1 MALVVATTLFCV
13 LTAPFFSSN
22 TTLVAYFF
30 GKLIWDTSAGLV
42 AVALIVICPG
52 YIFRSVADSY
62 DNAGVAIFAL
72 LLTFYLFIKAINT
85 GSLAWALGSALGYF
99 YMVSA
104 LGARLVWGAHGC
116 HGHLLLDAGVGGVAL
131 GVGTASGYISPWTRW
146 FYSLLDPTYA
156 KDHIPIIVSV
166 SEHQPTAWSSFMFDF
181 HILLFFFPVSLYFCF
196 KRLSDA
202 TIFVVMYGLTSM
214 YFAGVMVRLILVATP
229 AVCLISAINVSATIK
244 NLTQLARA
252 KDKIAHFQHVSTDE
266 IAHFHVLGLSHREGP
281 LDSGPKS
288 STRVFDLA
296 AQISADLSPFSE
308 PPALVDVANNT
319 FLFLADLAH
328 QIPIFVTVDFIRAKS
343 HGSGTLSSGSPMIS
357 FDLKLKRWISTF
369 LEHGTVDDLLVLS
382 LTYGGEMIFDLE
394 SMRKII
400 SGFVEKEKSVV
411 VCNTDDFREV
421 CLVAMTR
428 TTLSETVVP
437 VDASLDV
444 VDFMGD
450 TTQPDIPLNASLDVI
465 NDASPID
472 AHTDIPTEIS
482 LVFPLV
488 SPNDEKHAKGAQQ
501 WQNAITGVGQISSS
515 VHEFRESL
523 RKYAIARQFAFRYK
537 KNDSHRV
544 TVKCKAEGCP
554 WRIHASRL
562 STTPP
567 ACSGRTNSSSIMF
580 SKATVGCSDVE
591 TSHSTCPRLS
601 TTCHVPS

>member
-1 MALVVATTLFCV
+1 MVTTARGGHGFCPPLTAAIIYWALRVLSFAVHIRKVCV
-13 LTAPFFSSN
+13 LTAPFFASN

-252 KDKIAHFQHVSTDE
+252 KDKIHDRIYVIPRPPILCINIWCRLWESTQKVMSIAHFQHVSTDE

-428 TTLSETVVP
+428 S
-437 VDASLDV
+437 
-444 VDFMGD
+444 
-450 TTQPDIPLNASLDVI
+450 
-465 NDASPID
+465 
-472 AHTDIPTEIS
+472 
-482 LVFPLV
+482 
-488 SPNDEKHAKGAQQ
+488 
-501 WQNAITGVGQISSS
+501 
-515 VHEFRESL
+515 
-523 RKYAIARQFAFRYK
+523 
-537 KNDSHRV
+537 
-544 TVKCKAEGCP
+544 
-554 WRIHASRL
+554 
-562 STTPP
+562 
-567 ACSGRTNSSSIMF
+567 
-580 SKATVGCSDVE
+580 
-591 TSHSTCPRLS
+591 
-601 TTCHVPS
+601 

>member
-1 MALVVATTLFCV
+1 IHGRIYVVPRPAV
-13 LTAPFFSSN
+13 LCIN
-22 TTLVAYFF
+22 
-30 GKLIWDTSAGLV
+30 IWRRLWESTRK
-42 AVALIVICPG
+42 PG
-52 YIFRSVADSY
+52 YQYRLARLGVGLRIGLLLHGLCLGRLYLYNQLDSHLRFGAF
-62 DNAGVAIFAL
+62 DHRAIFHEVVCRLQLHLYSRNVTRYA
-72 LLTFYLFIKAINT
+72 N
-85 GSLAWALGSALGYF
+85 SLCRLS
-99 YMVSA
+99 
-104 LGARLVWGAHGC
+104 ARLVWGAHGC

-252 KDKIAHFQHVSTDE
+252 KDKVSQTGSTKGASSTRGSSKHSCFLSVITSNFVHQHLVPSVGIDTKSYVGSLSSFSSHHCPSWIGKNPYRDTSTEIIDEKKLQSHHIAHFQHVSTDE

-421 CLVAMTR
+421 LGFASEVPKRRIRAFEEGGAGISGGVNRGAVKLERSNPLEPFSGNFLFLLGNNKTLITVSNDKDLHRMIKFHGNFATIDVYIMEEVA
-428 TTLSETVVP
+428 P
-437 VDASLDV
+437 PDV
-444 VDFMGD
+444 SSM
-450 TTQPDIPLNASLDVI
+450 
-465 NDASPID
+465 
-472 AHTDIPTEIS
+472 PT
-482 LVFPLV
+482 
-488 SPNDEKHAKGAQQ
+488 
-501 WQNAITGVGQISSS
+501 
-515 VHEFRESL
+515 
-523 RKYAIARQFAFRYK
+523 
-537 KNDSHRV
+537 
-544 TVKCKAEGCP
+544 
-554 WRIHASRL
+554 
-562 STTPP
+562 
-567 ACSGRTNSSSIMF
+567 
-580 SKATVGCSDVE
+580 SK
-591 TSHSTCPRLS
+591 
-601 TTCHVPS
+601 